1 MQKKNSRV
9 VKSKATKASK
19 SIASKKI
26 GKNNKKRFSKAS
38 RAIIVALLVVISI
51 SVLITAYMY
60 DVNNSAS
67 DVHLSVFLANMRS
80 APHMNIYVSSINN
93 TVYVNSTYCA
103 TSLIYQIMKS
113 NYTHR
118 DPSTINFFV
127 VNASNESCTYTI
139 GLRNASN
146 FTTSTSS
153 KCVSLSKGIPSIFI
167 NYNKT
172 NKTVVHNNAL
182 YIHGSTQYLLEC
194 GVSAQ
199 MR

>member
-9 VKSKATKASK
+9 IKSKATKASK
-19 SIASKKI
+19 SIASKKVE
-26 GKNNKKRFSKAS
+26 KNNKKRFGKAS
-38 RAIIVALLVVISI
+38 KAIIVAILIVISI
-51 SVLITAYMY
+51 SVLITAYTY
-60 DVNNSAS
+60 NVKNTES
-67 DVHLSVFLANMRS
+67 LSTFISNMRS

-103 TSLIYQIMKS
+103 TSLIYQIMRS

-127 VNASNESCTYTI
+127 VNESNESCTYTI

-146 FTTSTSS
+146 FTTSTSLKCISFS
-153 KCVSLSKGIPSIFI
+153 KSIPSIFI

-182 YIHGSTQYLLEC
+182 YIQGSTQYLLEC